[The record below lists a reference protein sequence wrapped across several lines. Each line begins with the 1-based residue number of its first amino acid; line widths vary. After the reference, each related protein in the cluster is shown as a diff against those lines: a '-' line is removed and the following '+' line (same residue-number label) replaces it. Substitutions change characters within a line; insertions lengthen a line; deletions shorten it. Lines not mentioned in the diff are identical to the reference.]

1 MKIRQWP
8 LSVKLWS
15 VFAALT
21 LFIFTLLALL
31 LPWLLKSFFTDQLYD
46 ILVDSQTNVMLEY
59 KEPGGITV
67 SDPVL
72 RVHTSSIQSAPGVEV
87 TLDNPVTEEASEG
100 AGDEV
105 VIEPFQVSDS
115 NQSAR
120 NVLVS
125 PDHSVIRVQRGA
137 EVSVEQNEPMV
148 QHFIIHSES
157 AHVQEEAGEKT
168 SFAAD
173 PFITAIEKNAL
184 AQQQPIKK
192 YKADIN
198 DQSLFYVI
206 RKEMVEG
213 NINYIVSYAWG
224 NYRNDL
230 VMTMFKRLML
240 LMVGLIVFSW
250 LPCMVLARYLTRPLV
265 QMERHVGRLAER
277 DWHEPLKTG
286 RHDEIGRLAQ
296 AIESMRQ
303 RLVRQDRAQQFFL
316 QNTSHEL
323 KTPVMVIR
331 SYVQS
336 IRDGIYPKGTLHG
349 SLNIIM
355 QEAERL
361 ERKIRDL
368 LILNKLN
375 YMSSRDKEAQNF
387 LVKPIVED
395 AIQRL
400 RYRRPEISWKLN
412 LDDSAS
418 LYGDKEQWS
427 VALENLLDNQ
437 LRYARSIIQ
446 ITVEK
451 GAVQTA
457 SKNGELQ
464 ASCGTLS
471 VIRIAND
478 GPQLDEEAASRL
490 FERFQTGPSGQF
502 GLGLTIVRQ
511 IAENHGL
518 SVRAANEADGVAFY
532 LEPWAEQAAVL
543 AG

>member
-1 MKIRQWP
+1 MRIRQWP

-21 LFIFTLLALL
+21 LFIFALLAVL

-46 ILVDSQTNVMLEY
+46 ILIDSQTNVMLEY
-59 KEPGGITV
+59 KETGGTSV

-72 RVHTSSIQSAPGVEV
+72 RVHTSSKQSAPGLEAP
-87 TLDNPVTEEASEG
+87 LDNPVTDGASGEAGEK
-100 AGDEV
+100 ADV
-105 VIEPFQVSDS
+105 EPFQMSGS
-115 NQSAR
+115 NQDVRS
-120 NVLVS
+120 VLVS

-137 EVSVEQNEPMV
+137 EVKVEQKEPMV

-157 AHVQEEAGEKT
+157 AQVQEEAGEET
-168 SFAAD
+168 SVGTD
-173 PFITAIEKNAL
+173 PFVTAIEKDAL

-213 NINYIVSYAWG
+213 DINYIVSYAWG

-240 LMVGLIVFSW
+240 LMVGLIVISW

-265 QMERHVGRLAER
+265 QMERHVGRLADR

-303 RLVRQDRAQQFFL
+303 RLVRQDKAQQFFL

-375 YMSSRDKEAQNF
+375 YLSARDIEAQRF
-387 LVKPIVED
+387 IVKPIVED

-400 RYRRPEISWKLN
+400 RYRRPEISWQLD

-418 LYGDKEQWS
+418 LVGDREQWN

-437 LRYARSIIQ
+437 LRYARSVIQ
-446 ITVEK
+446 VTVEK
-451 GAVQTA
+451 GARQTA
-457 SKNGELQ
+457 SKNEEPQ
-464 ASCGTLS
+464 ASCGNLS

-478 GPQLDEEAASRL
+478 GPQLDEEAASRM
-490 FERFQTGPSGQF
+490 FERYQTGASGQF

-532 LEPWAEQAAVL
+532 LEPWADQASEL